1 MSVFSKSGFVV
12 AAIALAMTAGAG
24 GADAHKVR
32 HKKKTVSSS
41 PVCVATVEG
50 RASST
55 GILGLGTA
63 RAQDAAIEDW
73 IIKTNAIYGNRY
85 SNYRKAQVVRWD
97 CKKNAIVLA
106 KCVVT
111 AKPCRK

>member
-1 MSVFSKSGFVV
+1 MSLRAKSLLAIG
-12 AAIALAMTAGAG
+12 AAAVAMTAGVT
-24 GADAHKVR
+24 DASARKVR
-32 HKKKTVSSS
+32 HAKKSASPS
-41 PVCVATVEG
+41 PVCVGTVEG
-50 RASST
+50 QASST

-73 IIKTNAIYGNRY
+73 IIRTNAAYGERY
-85 SNYRKAQVVRWD
+85 SNYSKAQVVRWD
-97 CKKNAIVLA
+97 CKKNALVLA